1 MYASCSDG
9 DKISFQM
16 LSNSR
21 IESRISFTGSIQIAK
36 CSAGSAVEELAY
48 DASAGV
54 FAVGANIVGST
65 TGRVG
70 TYSLS
75 WAKSGPEARSRQ
87 LLMFALPH
95 HVESFD
101 PATNAARVALQLQT
115 TTKGTATAV
124 LRDSWTMVEGLPTD
138 IGFRPWSP
146 AADQSSKLSARA
158 FQVINEVAIDE
169 IGQDMNA
176 QTNLDSMYFSGKV
189 NFYLSIGRA

>member
-1 MYASCSDG
+1 MV
-9 DKISFQM
+9 
-16 LSNSR
+16 SNSR
-21 IESRISFTGSIQIAK
+21 IESKTYFTGSIQIGK
-36 CSAGSAVEELAY
+36 CSAGSAAEEVAY

-54 FAVGANIVGST
+54 FAVGTNIVGSVN
-65 TGRVG
+65 GRVG
-70 TYSLS
+70 SYSLN
-75 WAKSGPEARSRQ
+75 WVKSGPEAGSRQ

-101 PATNAARVALQLQT
+101 PATNAARVAPQLQT

-124 LRDSWTMVEGLPTD
+124 LKDSWTMVEGLPTD

-146 AADQSSKLSARA
+146 AVDQPSKLSARA
-158 FQVINEVAIDE
+158 FRVISEVAIDE

-189 NFYLSIGRA
+189 NFCLSIG